1 MTLDYNIG
9 NSWRKRGL
17 SQCANSDIMV
27 RMQEWTFADE
37 LRLSRLN
44 VVRAALHFAQEIA
57 YSDLDIPRVLQQIN
71 NLTIAAGDHIAAEI
85 SRLRQSVLLAEF
97 LFKVDGGLR
106 GNAGDYNDPRNSYLN
121 EVLTRRLGIPI
132 SLSVIYIEIA
142 QRLHIPAYGISL
154 PGHFI
159 VGVEER
165 GQHWYLDPFH
175 GGGRVSVTD
184 CARLVQ
190 ANTGYKGS
198 FDMQWLQPA
207 LEADILARML
217 TNLRVIYVQRS
228 LWDLAVAVIERLC
241 MVQPQIPEH
250 VRDLG
255 LVHYR
260 KRSLRLAATYLD
272 AYLRAVPDASDAEAI
287 RKGMRDILDEWT
299 RLN

>member
-1 MTLDYNIG
+1 
-9 NSWRKRGL
+9 
-17 SQCANSDIMV
+17 
-27 RMQEWTFADE
+27 MQEWTFADE

-44 VVRAALHFAQEIA
+44 VARAALHFAQEIA
-57 YSDLDIPRVLQQIN
+57 YPDLDIPHALQLIN
-71 NLTIAAGDHIAAEI
+71 NLTIAAGDHVAAES
-85 SRLRQSVLLAEF
+85 SRLRQAVLLAEF
-97 LFKVDGGLR
+97 LFKADGGLR
-106 GNAGDYNDPRNSYLN
+106 GNADDYNDPRNSYLN

-132 SLSVIYIEIA
+132 SLSVIYVEIA

-159 VGVEER
+159 VGIGES

-175 GGGRVSVTD
+175 GGGRISVTD

-190 ANTGYKGS
+190 ANTGYHGS

-207 LEADILARML
+207 LQADILARML
-217 TNLRVIYVQRS
+217 TNLRVIYVRRS
-228 LWDLAVAVIERLC
+228 LWDMAIAVIERLR
-241 MVQPQIPEH
+241 MVQPRIPEH

-260 KRSLRLAATYLD
+260 KRSLRLAATHLD
-272 AYLRAVPDASDAEAI
+272 AYLRAVPDASDAESI
-287 RKGMRDILDEWT
+287 RNGMRDILDEWT

>member
-1 MTLDYNIG
+1 
-9 NSWRKRGL
+9 
-17 SQCANSDIMV
+17 
-27 RMQEWTFADE
+27 MQEWTFADE

-57 YSDLDIPRVLQQIN
+57 YPDLDIPHFLQQIN
-71 NLTIAAGDHIAAEI
+71 SLTIAADDHLAAES

-97 LFKVDGGLR
+97 LFQPGGLR
-106 GNAGDYNDPRNSYLN
+106 GNADDYNDPRNSYLH
-121 EVLTRRLGIPI
+121 EVLARRLGIPI

-159 VGVEER
+159 VGIEDSGR
-165 GQHWYLDPFH
+165 NWYLDPFH
-175 GGGRVSVTD
+175 GGGRISVTD

-190 ANTGYKGS
+190 ANTGYSGP

-207 LEADILARML
+207 SPHHILARML
-217 TNLRVIYVQRS
+217 TNLRVIYVQRQ
-228 LWDLAVAVIERLC
+228 LWELAIAVIECLRL
-241 MVQPQIPEH
+241 VQPQIPEH

-260 KRSLRLAATYLD
+260 KRSLRLAATHLD

-287 RKGMRDILDEWT
+287 RNGMREILNEWT